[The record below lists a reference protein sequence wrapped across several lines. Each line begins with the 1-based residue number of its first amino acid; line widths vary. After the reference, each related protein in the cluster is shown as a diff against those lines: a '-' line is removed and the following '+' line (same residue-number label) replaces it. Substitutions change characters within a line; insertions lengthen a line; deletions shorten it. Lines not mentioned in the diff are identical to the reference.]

1 LSGKSIHIQYF
12 AILREQ
18 RNAPEETLQTGAD
31 TARDL
36 YDSLRADHA
45 FSLDADRL
53 RVVVNEEFVDWDV
66 TLVDGDRVVFIPP
79 VAGG

>member
-1 LSGKSIHIQYF
+1 MSNKSVHIQYF

-18 RNAPEETLQTGAD
+18 RNAAEESLETSA
-31 TARDL
+31 ASPRDL
-36 YDSLRADHA
+36 YESLRAKHQ

-53 RVVVNEEFVDWDV
+53 RVVINEEFADWDAP
-66 TLVDGDRVVFIPP
+66 LNDGDRIVFIPP

>member
-1 LSGKSIHIQYF
+1 MSDKSIHIQYF

-18 RNAPEETLQTGAD
+18 RNAPEETVQTSAESP
-31 TARDL
+31 RDL
-36 YDSLRADHA
+36 YESLRSEHD

-53 RVVVNEEFVDWDV
+53 RVVINEEFVDWDT
-66 TLVDGDRVVFIPP
+66 TLTDGDRVVFIPP